1 MNFRQK
7 VNKRSENTET
17 YFRFTDSVFT
27 PNQTVNLSELES
39 EERDIESFKRFDY
52 YFEPP
57 KNKPKV
63 NFNVKDIKVRS
74 KMTNSN
80 SDSSSPYFGESSSI
94 NGSEIDD
101 LYHDMNTLSLS
112 TNCDPRQHANLTGG
126 NYVADHYLHGMV
138 DELTN
143 CLMD

>member
-1 MNFRQK
+1 MK
-7 VNKRSENTET
+7 SISIP
-17 YFRFTDSVFT
+17 DSVFA

-80 SDSSSPYFGESSSI
+80 SDSSSPYFGESSSPM
-94 NGSEIDD
+94 NGSELDD
-101 LYHDMNTLSLS
+101 LYHDMNTMSLS
-112 TNCDPRQHANLTGG
+112 NNCDQQHGHLTGG
-126 NYVADHYLHGMV
+126 NYVTDHYLHGVV
-138 DELTN
+138 DELAN
-143 CLMD
+143 GLID